1 MPKKFVGMNSKA
13 LEAKARKDAIK
24 QEADAKKKKAIEDE
38 FWKDDDKN
46 SIKKQKRKEEKEKKK
61 IEQIEKKREAQ
72 LLLETELSEIKTTSI
87 NQKITRH
94 QLMKELET
102 PSNPKSKPSQ
112 PTLDVESSIEENLNR
127 LTVHDEEARTVDEA
141 LNMLNPTQKLLD
153 KHPEKR
159 LKAAYTAFEAENL
172 PRLRSENPSM
182 RLSQVK
188 QLMNKEWMKSPDN
201 PINQRYSNKN

>member
-24 QEADAKKKKAIEDE
+24 QEADLKKKKAIEDE
-38 FWKDDDKN
+38 LWKDDDKN
-46 SIKKQKRKEEKEKKK
+46 AAKKQKRKEEKEKKR
-61 IEQIEKKREAQ
+61 IDQIEKKREAQ
-72 LLLETELSEIKTTSI
+72 LLLEEELREIKTKQI

-94 QLMKELET
+94 ELMKELDT
-102 PSNPKSKPSQ
+102 PSVPKMEMA
-112 PTLDVESSIEENLNR
+112 LNDESPIEENLNR
-127 LTVHDEEARTVDEA
+127 LTMHDEEARTVDEA
-141 LNMLNPTQKLLD
+141 LNMLNPSQKFLD

-188 QLMNKEWMKSPDN
+188 QLMNKEWMKSPNN
-201 PINQRYSNKN
+201 PINQRYIN

>member
-13 LEAKARKDAIK
+13 MEAKARKDAIK

-46 SIKKQKRKEEKEKKK
+46 NIKKQKRKEEKEKKK
-61 IEQIEKKREAQ
+61 IDQIEKKREAQ
-72 LLLETELSEIKTTSI
+72 LLLETELSEIKTTQI

-94 QLMKELET
+94 QLMKELDT
-102 PSNPKSKPSQ
+102 PPTPKEQ
-112 PTLDVESSIEENLNR
+112 PTLDEESSIEENLNR
-127 LTVHDEEARTVDEA
+127 LTMHDEEARTVDEA

-172 PRLRSENPSM
+172 PRLRIENPSM

>member
-13 LEAKARKDAIK
+13 SEAKARRDAIK
-24 QEADAKKKKAIEDE
+24 QEADAQKKKAIEDE
-38 FWKDDDKN
+38 YWKDDDKN
-46 SIKKQKRKEEKEKKK
+46 SAKKHKRKEEKEKKK
-61 IEQIEKKREAQ
+61 IDHLEKKREAQ
-72 LLLETELSEIKTTSI
+72 LLLETELSEIKTTQI

-94 QLMKELET
+94 QLMKELNT
-102 PSNPKSKPSQ
+102 SSNHKPQ
-112 PTLDVESSIEENLNR
+112 LTLEEDEESTIEENLNR
-127 LTVHDEEARTVDEA
+127 LTMHDEEARTVDEA
-141 LNMLNPTQKLLD
+141 LNMLNPTQKMLD

-159 LKAAYTAFEAENL
+159 LKAAYTAFEADNL
-172 PRLRSENPSM
+172 PRLRLENPSM

>member
-13 LEAKARKDAIK
+13 LEAKARRDAIK

-46 SIKKQKRKEEKEKKK
+46 AIKKQKRKEEKEKKK
-61 IEQIEKKREAQ
+61 IDQIEKKREAQ
-72 LLLETELSEIKTTSI
+72 LLLETELSEIKTTHI

-94 QLMKELET
+94 QLMKELDT
-102 PSNPKSKPSQ
+102 PSKLKPQ
-112 PTLDVESSIEENLNR
+112 PILNEESSIEENLNR
-127 LTVHDEEARTVDEA
+127 LTMHDEEARTVDEA

-172 PRLRSENPSM
+172 PRLRLENPSM

>member
-13 LEAKARKDAIK
+13 LEAKARRDAIK

-46 SIKKQKRKEEKEKKK
+46 AIKKQKRKEEKEKKK
-61 IEQIEKKREAQ
+61 IDQIEKKREAQ
-72 LLLETELSEIKTTSI
+72 LLLETELSEIKTTHI

-94 QLMKELET
+94 QLMKELDT
-102 PSNPKSKPSQ
+102 PSNLKPQ
-112 PTLDVESSIEENLNR
+112 PILDEESSIEENLNR
-127 LTVHDEEARTVDEA
+127 LTMHDEEARTVDEA

-172 PRLRSENPSM
+172 PRLRLENPSM

-188 QLMNKEWMKSPDN
+188 QLMNKEWMKSPD
-201 PINQRYSNKN
+201 RKSVV

>member
-13 LEAKARKDAIK
+13 MEAKARKDAIK

-61 IEQIEKKREAQ
+61 IDQLEKKREAQ
-72 LLLETELSEIKTTSI
+72 LLLETELSEIKTTQI

-94 QLMKELET
+94 QLMKELDT
-102 PSNPKSKPSQ
+102 PSTHKVQ
-112 PTLDVESSIEENLNR
+112 PTMDEESSIEENLNR
-127 LTVHDEEARTVDEA
+127 LTMHDEEARTVDEA

-172 PRLRSENPSM
+172 PRLRNENPSM

>member
-46 SIKKQKRKEEKEKKK
+46 AIKKQKRKEEKEKKK
-61 IEQIEKKREAQ
+61 IDQIEKKREAQ
-72 LLLETELSEIKTTSI
+72 LLLETELSEIKTTHI

-102 PSNPKSKPSQ
+102 PSNPKPQ
-112 PTLDVESSIEENLNR
+112 PILDEESSIEENLNR
-127 LTVHDEEARTVDEA
+127 LTMHDEEARTVDEA

-172 PRLRSENPSM
+172 PRLRLENPSM

-201 PINQRYSNKN
+201 PINQRYLNKN

>member
-13 LEAKARKDAIK
+13 SEAKARRDAIK
-24 QEADAKKKKAIEDE
+24 QEADAQKKKAIEDE

-46 SIKKQKRKEEKEKKK
+46 SAKKQKRKEEKEKKK
-61 IEQIEKKREAQ
+61 IDQIEKKREAQ
-72 LLLETELSEIKTTSI
+72 LLLETELSEIKTTQI

-94 QLMKELET
+94 QLMKELDT
-102 PSNPKSKPSQ
+102 PSKLKSQ
-112 PTLDVESSIEENLNR
+112 PTLEEEKESSIEENLNR
-127 LTVHDEEARTVDEA
+127 LTMHDEEARTVDEA

-172 PRLRSENPSM
+172 PRLRLENPSM

-201 PINQRYSNKN
+201 PINQRYNKN